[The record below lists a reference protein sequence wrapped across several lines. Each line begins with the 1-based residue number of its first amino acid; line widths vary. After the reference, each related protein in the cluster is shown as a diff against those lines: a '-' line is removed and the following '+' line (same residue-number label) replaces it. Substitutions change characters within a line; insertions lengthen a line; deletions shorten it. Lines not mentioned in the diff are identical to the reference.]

1 MNLNSKKRP
10 PAPPP
15 PAILDD
21 EPPPVVP
28 RKHLAPEMTTG
39 KAQPNTYV
47 KMKDSKKVSLS
58 DVAADVDSDHDY
70 EIVDDTLAA
79 MMKTAQENVLFY

>member
-1 MNLNSKKRP
+1 MFPFTLQ
-10 PAPPP
+10 
-15 PAILDD
+15 AILDD

-47 KMKDSKKVSLS
+47 KMKDSKKGEALS
-58 DVAADVDSDHDY
+58 ANCNMQVM
-70 EIVDDTLAA
+70 A
-79 MMKTAQENVLFY
+79 M